1 MTFLPVNSMKLK
13 QNQNLTPPQTSNA
26 AFYEGVGWAI
36 GPNEPTPEMVERAK
50 FVDKTYRW
58 NGR

>member
-1 MTFLPVNSMKLK
+1 MKL
-13 QNQNLTPPQTSNA
+13 NQNPNSTQRQTSSA

-36 GPNEPTPEMVERAK
+36 GPNKPTPEMIERAK

>member
-1 MTFLPVNSMKLK
+1 MKL
-13 QNQNLTPPQTSNA
+13 NQNLNSTQQQTSNA

-36 GPNEPTPEMVERAK
+36 GPKSPTPEMVEKAQFK
-50 FVDKTYRW
+50 DKTYRW